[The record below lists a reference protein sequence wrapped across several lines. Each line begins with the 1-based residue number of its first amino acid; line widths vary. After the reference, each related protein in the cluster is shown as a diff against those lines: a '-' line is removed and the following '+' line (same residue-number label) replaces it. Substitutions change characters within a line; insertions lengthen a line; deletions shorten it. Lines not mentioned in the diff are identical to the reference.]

1 MRMPSFI
8 KYGAAHGIFAVI
20 TFVRKRS
27 NFRAGSFFRRYRAV
41 QNMGRSE
48 KKKKRKRSRSRSRER
63 SRDEEKRRR
72 RQRYQFVSATFF
84 GTNCKGGQICHTFY
98 CHSRK
103 FFDMLVDATLTIKVR
118 LL

>member
-27 NFRAGSFFRRYRAV
+27 NFRAGSFLSDIEQFKTWAAVRRKRKESDHDLDQENEV
-41 QNMGRSE
+41 EMGRNDVE
-48 KKKKRKRSRSRSRER
+48 DKGKNL
-63 SRDEEKRRR
+63 
-72 RQRYQFVSATFF
+72 F
-84 GTNCKGGQICHTFY
+84 GTNCKGGQICHTFH
-98 CHSRK
+98 CRSRK
-103 FFDMLVDATLTIKVR
+103 FFDMPVDATLGILKVS